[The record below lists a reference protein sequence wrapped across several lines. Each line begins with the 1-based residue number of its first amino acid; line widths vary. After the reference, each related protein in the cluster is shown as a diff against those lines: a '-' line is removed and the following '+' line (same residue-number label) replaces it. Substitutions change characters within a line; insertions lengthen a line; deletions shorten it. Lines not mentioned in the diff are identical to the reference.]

1 MTGTFGTN
9 SSLIRKKESG
19 DGNNNSV
26 VMSQAPSQQ
35 THYPASQPLKVG
47 PRVTAP
53 LVILN
58 NIILA
63 LSNVIF
69 PLSNYQALVQFPSPK
84 CSP

>member
-1 MTGTFGTN
+1 MTGTFGTK

-35 THYPASQPLKVG
+35 THYPASHPLKVG

-58 NIILA
+58 KIIF
-63 LSNVIF
+63 S
-69 PLSNYQALVQFPSPK
+69 PL
-84 CSP
+84 